1 MALLTCSSSS
11 SDCPYRCEQQGPSGP
26 RIDLT
31 PNGAS
36 IAAIETVRERTSSG
50 SASGSCEVSW
60 DISLFSTE
68 LAEPVCPAQPLDASW
83 ATDDCAQ
90 RYSCRAPNSYQLDGG
105 YACTQARI
113 SLTADRCLVTVISTA
128 GERQTFEAGVTG
140 VSSSYQCNTGFGEC
154 IQVKN
159 VSVSPS
165 QITLTFASSG
175 GDASEADGGHHVD

>member
-1 MALLTCSSSS
+1 
-11 SDCPYRCEQQGPSGP
+11 
-26 RIDLT
+26 
-31 PNGAS
+31 
-36 IAAIETVRERTSSG
+36 
-50 SASGSCEVSW
+50 
-60 DISLFSTE
+60 
-68 LAEPVCPAQPLDASW
+68 
-83 ATDDCAQ
+83 
-90 RYSCRAPNSYQLDGG
+90 
-105 YACTQARI
+105 
-113 SLTADRCLVTVISTA
+113 LVTVISTA